1 MNAKAPDSAE
11 TVTRYQQVW
20 TPTALL
26 LSPSGAPYHE
36 WNGYLAPPLF
46 QSELRLGLAKAQ
58 LRQRRWSRA
67 ADLFEDLRDNDP
79 DAHVAPE
86 AAYWAAVCRYNE
98 SGQSDGLMAGWTK
111 LRERY
116 PQSIWRYKQMFY
128 E

>member
-1 MNAKAPDSAE
+1 M
-11 TVTRYQQVW
+11 
-20 TPTALL
+20 L
-26 LSPSGAPYHE
+26 LSPAGDAYCE
-36 WNGYLAPPLF
+36 WTGYLPPPMY
-46 QSELRLGLAKAQ
+46 QSELRLALAKVA
-58 LRQRRWSRA
+58 LRQRRWAQA
-67 ADLFEDLRDNDP
+67 AERFEDLRDNDP

-116 PQSIWRYKQMFY
+116 PESTWRYKQMFY